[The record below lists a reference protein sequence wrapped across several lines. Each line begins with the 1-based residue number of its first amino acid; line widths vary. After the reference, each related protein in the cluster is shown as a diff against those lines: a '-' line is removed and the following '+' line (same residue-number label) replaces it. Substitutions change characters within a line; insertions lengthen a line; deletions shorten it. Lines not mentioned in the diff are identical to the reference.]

1 MTARPALV
9 RIEQLADEATAHV
22 FITLS
27 WHDHE
32 YQGEAIGSPEESARP
47 RLLGEATLRAV
58 EALSPQRISIALEA
72 IATTSL
78 GESQVAMAQVEI
90 GESGALV
97 GSAMLQSNDPSAAP
111 VRAVLDAVN
120 RKLSQVL

>member
-1 MTARPALV
+1 
-9 RIEQLADEATAHV
+9 
-22 FITLS
+22 
-27 WHDHE
+27 
-32 YQGEAIGSPEESARP
+32 
-47 RLLGEATLRAV
+47 
-58 EALSPQRISIALEA
+58 
-72 IATTSL
+72 
-78 GESQVAMAQVEI
+78 MAQVEI